1 MPSDLVGHI
10 YKPTDLADHDASTR
24 EIHKWIRD
32 DLGLSECPSCPK
44 AA

>member
-10 YKPTDLADHDASTR
+10 YKPTSLSDHDACVD

-32 DLGLSECPSCPK
+32 DLGLAECASCP
-44 AA
+44 AAA